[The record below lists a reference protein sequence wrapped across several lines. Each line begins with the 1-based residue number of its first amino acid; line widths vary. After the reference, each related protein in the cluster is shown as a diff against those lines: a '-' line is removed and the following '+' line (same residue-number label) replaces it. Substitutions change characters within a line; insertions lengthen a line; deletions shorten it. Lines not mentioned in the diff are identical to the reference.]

1 MKLADIHVVALSR
14 SDWVVKEDSGRE
26 FGHYATKSEAQAVG
40 IKLASKRRT
49 GLIVHDEDGKR
60 VRSQANRSWIARL
73 FGR

>member
-40 IKLASKRRT
+40 IKLARKRRT

-60 VRSQANRSWIARL
+60 VRSQPNRSWIARL